1 MHKVGCTSLNS
12 TLFILQNLGQGVQE
26 ISKFFDFP
34 LTEEQVQTIAGQSTF
49 NAMKESSKNTHG
61 KHGNVFFRKGKFII
75 IQINCI
81 HFTLFLSLLSPTM
94 KLYFIPLIIV
104 PHDETLL
111 YSSHYCPPR

>member
-12 TLFILQNLGQGVQE
+12 TLFILQNLGQGVQQ

-94 KLYFIPLIIV
+94 KSGRGLWNGLGP
-104 PHDETLL
+104 
-111 YSSHYCPPR
+111 